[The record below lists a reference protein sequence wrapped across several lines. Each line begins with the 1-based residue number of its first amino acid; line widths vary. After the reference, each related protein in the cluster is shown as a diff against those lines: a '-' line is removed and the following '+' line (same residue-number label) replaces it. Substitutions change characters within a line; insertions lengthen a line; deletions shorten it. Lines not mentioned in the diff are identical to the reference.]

1 MNMSVVSQANVPLNH
16 LPSNISESSKVQIA
30 DNAQWL
36 LLLRIINVNS
46 ILCRNGINHSI
57 RESEG

>member
-1 MNMSVVSQANVPLNH
+1 
-16 LPSNISESSKVQIA
+16 VQIA

-46 ILCRNGINHSI
+46 VLCRNGINHPI
-57 RESEG
+57 WESES